1 MSIFLLPDSKFSR
14 VEISLYASRMH
25 SSTGYFKYIIHIILT
40 ALMSVIIVLIYID
53 EGSGVKQVKLPCS
66 SEKINFY
73 IGLSII

>member
-1 MSIFLLPDSKFSR
+1 
-14 VEISLYASRMH
+14 MH